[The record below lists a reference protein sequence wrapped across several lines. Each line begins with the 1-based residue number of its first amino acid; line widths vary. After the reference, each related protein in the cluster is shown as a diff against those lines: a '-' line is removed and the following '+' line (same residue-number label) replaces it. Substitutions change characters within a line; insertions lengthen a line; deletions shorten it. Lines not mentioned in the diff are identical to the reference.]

1 MRIETVELDDRNLA
15 HATSPRLR
23 HRDPPS
29 VRERS
34 GVMTEPVGS
43 DRGLRRHRCDRWRFA
58 SADQLH
64 LQRPGARRPSGER
77 MEAAMTESKH
87 PDEMSDAELAEHHW
101 QHRDDALGEE
111 VDFEIVKPLR
121 VTMSFRL
128 PAEEADAIREAAAAA
143 GTSLS
148 EWIRWATMR
157 AARDI
162 DIPPPRHA
170 AISRARELLSQAE
183 AELGRV

>member
-1 MRIETVELDDRNLA
+1 VSDITGWPLSAVTLLGVPKSKA
-15 HATSPRLR
+15 AT
-23 HRDPPS
+23 
-29 VRERS
+29 
-34 GVMTEPVGS
+34 
-43 DRGLRRHRCDRWRFA
+43 
-58 SADQLH
+58 
-64 LQRPGARRPSGER
+64 
-77 MEAAMTESKH
+77 TESKH

-101 QHRDDALGEE
+101 QHREDELGEE

-157 AARDI
+157 AARDT
-162 DIPPPRHA
+162 DVPPPRHA

-183 AELGRV
+183 DELGRV

>member
-1 MRIETVELDDRNLA
+1 
-15 HATSPRLR
+15 
-23 HRDPPS
+23 
-29 VRERS
+29 
-34 GVMTEPVGS
+34 
-43 DRGLRRHRCDRWRFA
+43 
-58 SADQLH
+58 
-64 LQRPGARRPSGER
+64 

-183 AELGRV
+183 DELGRV

>member
-1 MRIETVELDDRNLA
+1 
-15 HATSPRLR
+15 
-23 HRDPPS
+23 
-29 VRERS
+29 
-34 GVMTEPVGS
+34 
-43 DRGLRRHRCDRWRFA
+43 
-58 SADQLH
+58 
-64 LQRPGARRPSGER
+64 
-77 MEAAMTESKH
+77 MEAAMTESEH

-101 QHRDDALGEE
+101 QHRDETLGEE
-111 VDFEIVKPLR
+111 VAFEIVKPLR

-128 PAEEADAIREAAAAA
+128 PAEEAEAIREAAAAA

-162 DIPPPRHA
+162 DVPPPRHA

-183 AELGRV
+183 DELGRV